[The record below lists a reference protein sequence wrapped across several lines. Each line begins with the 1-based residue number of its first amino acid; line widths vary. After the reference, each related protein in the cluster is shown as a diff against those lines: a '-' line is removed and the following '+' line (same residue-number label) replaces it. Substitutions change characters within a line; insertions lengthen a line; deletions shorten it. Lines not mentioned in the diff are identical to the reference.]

1 MKKIVFYME
10 PTWAFGTIHY
20 ELCKYLWGYGF
31 DCQLLPWN
39 QSYSLDEM
47 QELIDTTDLFVT
59 TPHGWRLLGYSYKI
73 FDPGQCVVISHSKLD
88 MDELIEMHG
97 SEDFYKF
104 HKYGAVSEWLSEVS
118 TQLGITRPAIV
129 TPLGINTSSF
139 YSKPNDSLRTVGCMN
154 LGQVGVHQKI
164 KRPWLLEVTTQR
176 AGLNI
181 RAAASYHHSFITMP
195 GFYKSVDA
203 ILIASTEDGAGLPL
217 LEAGAAGKLVIS
229 TPVGHYHRVGNN
241 GAHFVPIVE
250 HEFIEQTVELL
261 SYYKSNPEQY
271 RQRCLEI
278 QHHAQSYDWKYVI
291 DKWVE
296 ILS

>member
-39 QSYSLDEM
+39 QSYSLAEM

-73 FDPGQCVVISHSKLD
+73 VDPQQCVIISHSKLD
-88 MDELIEMHG
+88 MDELIELHG
-97 SEDFYKF
+97 SDDYYKF
-104 HKYGAVSEWLSEVS
+104 HKYGAVSKWLSQVS
-118 TQLGITRPAIV
+118 IELGITRPAVV
-129 TPLGINTSSF
+129 TPLGINTNSF
-139 YSKPNDSLRTVGCMN
+139 YSKPNNSLQVVGCMN

-164 KRPWLLEVTTQR
+164 KRPWLLEIATQR
-176 AGLNI
+176 AGLQI
-181 RAAASYHHSFITMP
+181 KAAASYHHSFITMP

-203 ILIASTEDGAGLPL
+203 VLIASTEEGAGLPL

-229 TPVGHYHRVGNN
+229 TPVGHYSRVGNA
-241 GAHFVPIVE
+241 GANFVPIAE
-250 HEFIEQTVELL
+250 DEFIEKTVEIL
-261 SYYKSNPEQY
+261 SYYKANPEQY